1 MSRETRMAIEHSTPM
16 PQRFESGVS
25 ARYETK
31 VFSPWDRKRG
41 TKLTPSP
48 MKLPG
53 YWNGSAGGIAKP
65 FDGAILLES
74 VRVALQS

>member
-1 MSRETRMAIEHSTPM
+1 MSRETRMPIEHSTPM

-31 VFSPWDRKRG
+31 VFSLWDRKRG

-48 MKLPG
+48 MKP
-53 YWNGSAGGIAKP
+53 A
-65 FDGAILLES
+65 
-74 VRVALQS
+74 

>member
-1 MSRETRMAIEHSTPM
+1 MSRETRMATKHSTPM
-16 PQRFESGVS
+16 PQRSESGVS

-31 VFSPWDRKRG
+31 VFSLWDRKRG
-41 TKLTPSP
+41 AKLKPSP

-53 YWNGSAGGIAKP
+53 YRNGSAGVVAQP

-74 VRVALQS
+74 FRVALQS